1 MFTSTLP
8 DRKSDL
14 VGRLSLDQPDVHVN
28 MTDILC
34 EGATGTCDADEAR
47 LYGNGDALGDVEFFS
62 LEDVPHLARS
72 RMSKSNASLC
82 CKANPA
88 HCPAISSTRPPE
100 YVSYA

>member
-8 DRKSDL
+8 DRKSDF

-28 MTDILC
+28 MTDIFG

-47 LYGNGDALGDVEFFS
+47 LDGNGDALGDVEFFS

-72 RMSKSNASLC
+72 RMSKSNASLY

-88 HCPAISSTRPPE
+88 QSSSLSSHKFHKTF
-100 YVSYA
+100 